1 MPASSDTEIL
11 RDTMRLFI
19 TAQRKHLHDG
29 ASLPQ
34 GRMLVTLLRR
44 GSLTQAEFGRMLGLE
59 KSWVSRSVGK
69 LVQMGLVTRSTLESD
84 RRSVQ
89 LLLSDAGKVAA
100 LEVQERMNTHADG
113 VLQALPDSARERVV
127 AGLRELRDVLQKQTD
142 NT

>member
-11 RDTMRLFI
+11 RDAMRLFI
-19 TAQRKHLHDG
+19 TAQRKHLHDSG
-29 ASLPQ
+29 ALPQ

-44 GSLTQAEFGRMLGLE
+44 GSLTQTEFGRILGLE
-59 KSWVSRSVGK
+59 KSWVSRSVDK
-69 LVQMGLVTRSTLESD
+69 LVQMGLVTRSTLEND

-89 LLLSDAGKVAA
+89 LQLSDAGQVAA
-100 LEVQERMNTHADG
+100 HEVQERMNTHAGG

-127 AGLRELRDVLQKQTD
+127 AALRELRDVLQKQSD